1 MAYIRIL
8 FLLLILGAG
17 VLFLVKK
24 LHFSQ
29 HLAPFVVIVGNT
41 ILLYAFSLIGIL
53 KTGWMVCVGLD
64 LLLGIFAFIPWP
76 KQKSAEKQSLSPAL
90 VAGIII
96 FFAIAIYTYSN
107 LFYSWDEFSYWGP
120 IYKYLMVTNHLPDIA
135 SNFINTTY
143 PPFTALFQYFVGNII
158 GNKESSAYFAQMLM
172 AYSAILAVLPVKKWA
187 DWKKYTLA
195 LVVCI
200 LSVFLFDFNYQTLY
214 VDLLL
219 ALFFAAGLS
228 AAVFNENLAADRVVT
243 VILASLASTLT
254 KPLGII
260 FGLVCF
266 VLIYVDYLCKNY
278 ELNSF
283 KKFIRSIFKPI
294 LKPQLFLIVLLP
306 VIATL
311 SWSMHTAQF
320 KNTVVNFS
328 LKGTPINSADIFPW
342 YPHDYGMSIELQSA
356 EQSKQLYLMDQP
368 NVINFSVSD
377 FFRNFTINAP
387 YRTKVTI
394 QYFIKKYAVDSEFR
408 LNFTPFEAVVV
419 LFIISFIAFELIK
432 KEQRKNSSLNRN
444 NLLLL
449 LGLLL
454 YSFLLLAAYLYY
466 FGASAGTST
475 PSLERYLSSYILAWL
490 LLLFSYI
497 YQQDS
502 IEIPALGFSASI
514 ALNSLFLLI
523 MLFTIPVNTYAHLP
537 ISPDGQRFQVNQ
549 VYKEVSNIIT
559 DKDKVYDVW
568 QANSNKGL
576 KYVILKYFLIPT
588 ASNNYG
594 WQIGYDLT
602 PEEETSFTS
611 FYPDEW
617 LKFLNDYH
625 YTYVLVAASEP
636 VFWQKYGMLFDK
648 HVETLT
654 IDKTIVPQL
663 YSVTPK
669 GLINVPL
676 ESATN

>member
-53 KTGWMVCVGLD
+53 KTGWLVCVGLD

-306 VIATL
+306 VITTL

-342 YPHDYGMSIELQSA
+342 YPNDYILSMQRQYVEHV
-356 EQSKQLYLMDQP
+356 KQQYLFKQP
-368 NVINFSVSD
+368 NIINLSVHD

-387 YRTKVTI
+387 YPVKVTL
-394 QYFIKKYAVDSEFR
+394 QSFVRNYAVVSDLR
-408 LNFTPFEAVVV
+408 LKYTPFQAVIV
-419 LFIISFIAFELIK
+419 LFIISFIAFCLMK
-432 KEQRKNSSLNRN
+432 KDQRKNSSLHRN
-444 NLLLL
+444 NLILL
-449 LGLLL
+449 LGLFL
-454 YSFLLLAAYLYY
+454 YSFMLLVAYLYY
-466 FGASAGTST
+466 FDIYEGATT
-475 PSLERYLSSYILAWL
+475 PSLSRYLSSYILAWL
-490 LLLFSYI
+490 LLLISSI

-502 IEIPALGFSASI
+502 IEISTLRLNAST
-514 ALNSLFLLI
+514 ALNSLFLLT
-523 MLFTIPVNTYAHLP
+523 MLLTIPVYTYAHMP
-537 ISPDGQRFQVNQ
+537 ISPYGQRFQVNQ
-549 VYKEVSNIIT
+549 VYKEVENIIT

-568 QANSNKGL
+568 QVNSAQGL
-576 KYVILKYFLIPT
+576 SHLMMKYFLIPT
-588 ASNNYG
+588 AANNYG

-602 PEEETSFTS
+602 PEEKTSFTS

-625 YTYVLVAASEP
+625 YTYVLIAASEP

-654 IDKTIVPQL
+654 TDKAIVPQL
-663 YSVTPK
+663 FAVTPK
-669 GLINVPL
+669 GLINIPL
-676 ESATN
+676 DQK

>member
-29 HLAPFVVIVGNT
+29 HLAPFVVIVSNT
-41 ILLYAFSLIGIL
+41 ILLYVFSLIGIL
-53 KTGWMVCVGLD
+53 KTGWLVCVGLD

-96 FFAIAIYTYSN
+96 FFAIAIYTYGN
-107 LFYSWDEFSYWGP
+107 LFKSWDEFSYWGP
-120 IYKYLMVTNHLPDIA
+120 IYKYLMVTNHLPDVA
-135 SNFINTTY
+135 SNFLITAY

-200 LSVFLFDFNYQTLY
+200 LSVFLFDFNYQSMY

-243 VILASLASTLT
+243 VILASLALTLT

-260 FGLVCF
+260 FGLICF

-283 KKFIRSIFKPI
+283 KKFIRSVFKPI

-342 YPHDYGMSIELQSA
+342 YPSDYGMSIELQSV
-356 EQSKQLYLMDQP
+356 EQDKQHYLFEQP

-387 YRTKVTI
+387 YRIKVTL
-394 QYFIKKYAVDSEFR
+394 QSFVRNYAVVSDLR
-408 LNFTPFEAVVV
+408 LKYTPFQAVIV
-419 LFIISFIAFELIK
+419 LFIISFIAFCLMK
-432 KEQRKNSSLNRN
+432 KDQRKNSSLHRN
-444 NLLLL
+444 NLILL
-449 LGLLL
+449 LGLFL
-454 YSFLLLAAYLYY
+454 YSFMLLVAYFYY
-466 FGASAGTST
+466 FGISEGTTT

-490 LLLFSYI
+490 LLLISSI

-502 IEIPALGFSASI
+502 IEISTLRLNAST
-514 ALNSLFLLI
+514 ALNSLFLLT
-523 MLFTIPVNTYAHLP
+523 MLLTIPVYTYAHLP
-537 ISPDGQRFQVNQ
+537 TSPEGQRFQINQ
-549 VYKEVSNIIT
+549 VYKEVENIIT
-559 DKDKVYDVW
+559 DKDKVYDIW
-568 QANSNKGL
+568 QVNSAQGL
-576 KYVILKYFLIPT
+576 SHLMMRYFLIPT
-588 ASNNYG
+588 AANNSG
-594 WQIGYDLT
+594 WQIGYDLS
-602 PEEETSFTS
+602 PEERVSTTS

-625 YTYVLVAASEP
+625 YTYVLIAASDSA
-636 VFWQKYGMLFDK
+636 FWQKYGMLFDK

-654 IDKTIVPQL
+654 TDKAIVPQL

-676 ESATN
+676 DQN